1 MSRVRYCW
9 LDGLILCLAKRWAR
23 QRFLGECLVYYH
35 NQHTFTLSVMHLI
48 VCQILF
54 ANYEQMV
61 IILMTRFGIEVRL
74 HADIIQIYRKEC
86 EINGLKLR
94 NRTVQLC
101 FALVKLALFIFAY
114 AVQWSFR
121 KKTWWF
127 INVKLIKY

>member
-1 MSRVRYCW
+1 
-9 LDGLILCLAKRWAR
+9 
-23 QRFLGECLVYYH
+23 
-35 NQHTFTLSVMHLI
+35 MHLI

-94 NRTVQLC
+94 NRTV
-101 FALVKLALFIFAY
+101 
-114 AVQWSFR
+114 
-121 KKTWWF
+121 
-127 INVKLIKY
+127 